1 MVKKIEI
8 ITDLERST
16 VTVAYCASTE
26 KFSERSTNK
35 FSGQGIFF
43 GISAFRYIFVLQRT
57 KPRPSREKFQS
68 FDSQILL
75 KLHFE

>member
-8 ITDLERST
+8 ITDLERNAVT
-16 VTVAYCASTE
+16 VTYCASTE
-26 KFSERSTNK
+26 KFSERSTKK
-35 FSGQGIFF
+35 FSRQGIFF
-43 GISAFRYIFVLQRT
+43 GITAFRQIFVLQRT
-57 KPRPSREKFQS
+57 KTRPRREKFQT

>member
-1 MVKKIEI
+1 MVKKIVI
-8 ITDLERST
+8 ITDLERNA

-26 KFSERSTNK
+26 KFSERSTKK

-43 GISAFRYIFVLQRT
+43 GTTAFPLHFH
-57 KPRPSREKFQS
+57 REKFQT

>member
-8 ITDLERST
+8 ITDLERNA

-26 KFSERSTNK
+26 KFSERSTRK

-43 GISAFRYIFVLQRT
+43 GITAFRQIFVLQRT
-57 KPRPSREKFQS
+57 KTRPCREKFQT